1 MFAEVFAEASEARV
15 GVHAGG
21 GGGGWGAPAVH
32 VEDRAEEVRLERVL
46 AQRLRVRLERV
57 PLAEIPCARRR
68 EPRDLGARV
77 GVLRRRQQSVGDN
90 RSGSNSGNGSG
101 NETCSRPDSHSSA
114 ASAQSPSQSASACWQ
129 RIRPSVSSRLLLW
142 PCSDCRRSYAS
153 RASAQ
158 RCSFSYHSSRSVTYS
173 QSHWLRVGPAG
184 VRSEWCDRAHA
195 RLVLLLRV
203 RENAL
208 RGVRLLQLVIDRD
221 ERLDRRLD
229 VRLRAELH
237 LSIMQRLRVR
247 LPGRASHASAPFYDC
262 HVGGRRRAA
271 WAATR
276 RVDGAPG
283 TSRRERPA
291 CVCLWAAAGRRG
303 P

>member
-1 MFAEVFAEASEARV
+1 MSTSRPIGIVAGCVFCRMISSSSDSCCTCDQTSPRCAPSHAPRRSPRAHLDHRPVRAVVALAHQRSQLRVQPRPRPVDPRSCRVEAAARADIRRDIRRDTRRGEQDTRARARERVHV
-15 GVHAGG
+15 GSAGMD
-21 GGGGWGAPAVH
+21 WGAPAVH

-77 GVLRRRQQSVGDN
+77 GVLRRRQQNVGDK

-158 RCSFSYHSSRSVTYS
+158 R
-173 QSHWLRVGPAG
+173 
-184 VRSEWCDRAHA
+184 
-195 RLVLLLRV
+195 
-203 RENAL
+203 
-208 RGVRLLQLVIDRD
+208 
-221 ERLDRRLD
+221 
-229 VRLRAELH
+229 
-237 LSIMQRLRVR
+237 
-247 LPGRASHASAPFYDC
+247 
-262 HVGGRRRAA
+262 
-271 WAATR
+271 
-276 RVDGAPG
+276 
-283 TSRRERPA
+283 
-291 CVCLWAAAGRRG
+291 
-303 P
+303 

>member
-1 MFAEVFAEASEARV
+1 MCAESCAENVAESAPGPPPCTRGGSSRPPAQSAPSPTSSSPRRSSLLPRRSGCASRYSPRYPPRYSPRQAGRARARARERVRV
-15 GVHAGG
+15 GSAGRD
-21 GGGGWGAPAVH
+21 WGAPAVH
-32 VEDRAEEVRLERVL
+32 VEDSAEEVRLERVL

-77 GVLRRRQQSVGDN
+77 GVLRRRQQNVGDK

-158 RCSFSYHSSRSVTYS
+158 RCSFSYHSSRSVTYTQS
-173 QSHWLRVGPAG
+173 QWLRVGPAG
-184 VRSEWCDRAHA
+184 VRSE
-195 RLVLLLRV
+195 
-203 RENAL
+203 
-208 RGVRLLQLVIDRD
+208 
-221 ERLDRRLD
+221 
-229 VRLRAELH
+229 
-237 LSIMQRLRVR
+237 
-247 LPGRASHASAPFYDC
+247 
-262 HVGGRRRAA
+262 
-271 WAATR
+271 
-276 RVDGAPG
+276 
-283 TSRRERPA
+283 
-291 CVCLWAAAGRRG
+291 
-303 P
+303 